1 MDSITLCRLACSDFL
16 LRSEFGGVYASDEL
30 PKTLDSYSCFIVNLD
45 PKTKPGSHWIAIAFR
60 NNKCFYFCSYA
71 SVPNNKNILKFITD
85 NAENLVWNKCRYQSL
100 VSYTCGHFCLHFL
113 YNFVRNQS
121 LSPLESDKIENN
133 EKFIK
138 KFVARKFRLQNCC
151 FSPYSNQTCEARD
164 FRNKHV

>member
-1 MDSITLCRLACSDFL
+1 MLSPRAVQESMLTSGLFYKDAASKYESVELANGSDNINPGYQTRFNICKDSKL
-16 LRSEFGGVYASDEL
+16 
-30 PKTLDSYSCFIVNLD
+30 IVN
-45 PKTKPGSHWIAIAFR
+45 
-60 NNKCFYFCSYA
+60 
-71 SVPNNKNILKFITD
+71 

-151 FSPYSNQTCEARD
+151 FSPYSN
-164 FRNKHV
+164 